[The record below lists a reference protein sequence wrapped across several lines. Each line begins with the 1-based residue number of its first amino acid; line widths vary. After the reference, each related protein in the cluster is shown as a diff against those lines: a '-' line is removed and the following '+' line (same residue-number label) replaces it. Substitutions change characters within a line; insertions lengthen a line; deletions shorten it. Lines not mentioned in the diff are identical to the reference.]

1 MSTSVPVLLCL
12 MGRFITDN
20 ALAFF
25 LLALSVDLGGPFGRD
40 PLACCISNAYCRHPT
55 SAEIL
60 IPLRRYT
67 WGNKVEGVIRSTLD
81 VT

>member
-1 MSTSVPVLLCL
+1 MSASVLVLLCL
-12 MGRFITDN
+12 MRFITDN

-25 LLALSVDLGGPFGRD
+25 SSSFKHGARGTLGRD
-40 PLACCISNAYCRHPT
+40 LLVCCISNAYCRHLT

-67 WGNKVEGVIRSTLD
+67 WGNQVEV
-81 VT
+81 